1 MGKLFQ
7 IKEPW
12 MRPSCGNEAKYA
24 CEHFHYSRVCPL
36 VARSYSFFTPSS
48 EFIGCVI
55 FGHGATP
62 NIGKPFGLEQNN
74 CYELVR
80 VALNGKQG
88 HGQTS
93 RIVAA
98 AVRQFIKDIG
108 RDLKMI
114 ISYADLDQGHR
125 GIIYQATNW
134 IYAGP
139 TGKYRDGYILTNGR
153 FVHRRSLVAIIKT
166 MVNRP
171 TGGAQSEL
179 DLCRIIFKDPDALP
193 HYTKGRHLYLFPV
206 SKDMKQLALTL
217 RKPYPK
223 DNDVTDNPNP

>member
-55 FGHGATP
+55 FGHGATL

-98 AVRQFIKDIG
+98 ALFSRTPVPSRTTPKAVTFTFS
-108 RDLKMI
+108 RYLK
-114 ISYADLDQGHR
+114 
-125 GIIYQATNW
+125 T
-134 IYAGP
+134 
-139 TGKYRDGYILTNGR
+139 
-153 FVHRRSLVAIIKT
+153 
-166 MVNRP
+166 
-171 TGGAQSEL
+171 
-179 DLCRIIFKDPDALP
+179 
-193 HYTKGRHLYLFPV
+193 
-206 SKDMKQLALTL
+206 
-217 RKPYPK
+217 
-223 DNDVTDNPNP
+223 